1 MLYNLIAA
9 KAIIKCKV
17 TSSVALPNSD
27 FAFPFFIRMAT
38 YCLFFFFLGSS
49 IGILLLSF
57 IILPLKSM
65 VINKLT
71 TIFNVIFLMPV
82 LVLCHLKTFYY
93 T

>member
-1 MLYNLIAA
+1 MLYNPIAA
-9 KAIIKCKV
+9 KAIIKCNV
-17 TSSVALPNSD
+17 TSSVTLPNSD
-27 FAFPFFIRMAT
+27 FAFPFYIRMAT
-38 YCLFFFFLGSS
+38 YCLFFFFGSS
-49 IGILLLSF
+49 IGVLLLSF

-82 LVLCHLKTFYY
+82 LVLCYLKTFYY